1 MMKNLLI
8 LLLLVFFNLNPFR
21 GVSADE
27 YAPCMGEDPVSP
39 VLIDYYNEF
48 KQAPTVVD
56 NKKNSLNTNPY
67 LIKDSL
73 ANYYSEFLD

>member
-1 MMKNLLI
+1 MMKNLLV

-27 YAPCMGEDPVSP
+27 YDPCMGEDPVSP

-48 KQAPTVVD
+48 KQAPAIV
-56 NKKNSLNTNPY
+56 NNEKNSLNTKLYP
-67 LIKDSL
+67 IKDSL

>member
-8 LLLLVFFNLNPFR
+8 LLLLVFFNLNPLR

-27 YAPCMGEDPVSP
+27 YDPCMGEDPVSP

-48 KQAPTVVD
+48 KQPPTVVD
-56 NKKNSLNTNPY
+56 KEKNRLDIKLHP
-67 LIKDSL
+67 IKDSL